1 MQQGDRV
8 RIARHNFSFY
18 ERLHSYNQLAWS
30 SRMATYIGKVGIVK
44 DVTVESVQVTIFSWG
59 TFEDATIITSNNS
72 GNPDGRNLPEVC
84 RNTVVE
90 ATYSWHPKTVLLA
103 RNVYMLDGDRAIMI
117 RNKDLSKA
125 TMVSIRVLDEETFVL
140 RLPHAESLIWRQSE
154 NLNDTILPIYSAEN
168 LIDHIPYFSL
178 GRDLSVL
185 MHDRNLPPHLTN
197 INRTAERVVFGTV
210 PVIPNVTDIMEA
222 LHYWNETGDEKQFH
236 LLLYY
241 HPELKNATINGQTL
255 LMSAV
260 HLGLWSAVILLLCIG
275 AEKNVTDPEGNCL
288 YHIAAKRGHKQII
301 EGLLIFSADDINWQ
315 NFKGETAL
323 HCSILNGHLS
333 CIDRLLNAPSI
344 DPNIQD
350 NDGNTALHLL
360 AEMEDAPIRGA
371 MLHRLLSNVK
381 IDQLI
386 INNDGLTA
394 LQLAIIANQKEV
406 VEPMIRMKPTLLQ
419 SDRCYSLLPLHL
431 AAAYGH
437 INELE
442 IILKHSSDVK
452 KTTKAGRTALHF
464 AVERWNGNAEKDVQR
479 LSCIQ
484 VIHYTFSK
492 NYVHMELLVSL
503 GVPLNTRD
511 CDGMTALHL
520 AAQAI
525 QGQAPISNSKVEVVL
540 QMKKSNMRLEE
551 LASVLRPQWP
561 VAVMCFLIAQGAD
574 PQIHDRSGYVPFELI
589 AEPTLKSLFEQY
601 VACRPRSCVPMSRT
615 MARSFDIS
623 GVTMCTFNCDDNVA
637 DVVFIPCGHRVTTK
651 QVKTKRRR
659 DFVHILTVTHDKL
672 ASMIIYMLD
681 GEEVEIG
688 GKIIQHKEWADDRS
702 GEKIMIDEAEM
713 EKITQEAVERVK
725 KAVEEE
731 KNEVVRE
738 LRDRLEQ
745 LELEVT
751 CAICMDQRC
760 HVVFQCGH
768 TACVECSNPSKLKL
782 CHICRQ
788 TIKRRTTIYT

>member
-8 RIARHNFSFY
+8 RIAHHNFSFY

-154 NLNDTILPIYSAEN
+154 NLNDTILPIYS
-168 LIDHIPYFSL
+168 

-484 VIHYTFSK
+484 
-492 NYVHMELLVSL
+492 LLVSL

-637 DVVFIPCGHRVTTK
+637 DVVFIPCGHRVVCVACAGSTLL
-651 QVKTKRRR
+651 RRCPLCYQQI
-659 DFVHILTVTHDKL
+659 VIAKN
-672 ASMIIYMLD
+672 SY